1 MGRGG
6 LVRRGV
12 RPALSDGWEKQRNWK
27 TLIFWNI
34 EQQRRNDHPHQMV
47 TIRTRHQ
54 TQVYVKLKINQND
67 KDKTVTYHDKHI
79 GTGQDSHDDNVL
91 VNVTT

>member
-6 LVRRGV
+6 LVRCE
-12 RPALSDGWEKQRNWK
+12 ALSDGWEKQRNWK

-47 TIRTRHQ
+47 TSRARLSL
-54 TQVYVKLKINQND
+54 VWVKLKINQND
-67 KDKTVTYHDKHI
+67 KDKTVTHHDKHI
-79 GTGQDSHDDNVL
+79 VTGQDSHDDNVL